1 MVNYFKSRINQLTIV
16 NYEGGYKKMSEL
28 VTWGVK
34 MSEELKEKIG
44 GLLKESGLQGKEF
57 IEYLATLY
65 ENNQIKQNQPLM
77 TQDFE
82 EMETLTRRILSVFN
96 NVGERVTT
104 TLKDREEQLHGKL
117 SQQQEIS
124 NMLHVKVKEQ
134 DQELEELRGSNELL
148 RQQVE
153 EAIDEKINI
162 KSDFITKVDQL
173 MELMVSNKALIEEYK
188 SKNDTLTGLLDEYK
202 QYREQIKVI
211 SVEMAKEQE
220 EHKET
225 KEALRILQQK
235 ADHLDEQTKE
245 IKEKHKS
252 EQQALKDKMAIEC
265 EKESLKK
272 DRDYQNMIQSIRD
285 EYNTKVKSL
294 LDEIESVR
302 GDGSKPEKVTK
313 KKS

>member
-1 MVNYFKSRINQLTIV
+1 
-16 NYEGGYKKMSEL
+16 MSEL

-34 MSEELKEKIG
+34 MSEDLKEKIG

-82 EMETLTRRILSVFN
+82 EIETLTRRILSVFN

-104 TLKDREEQLHGKL
+104 TLKDREEQHHGKL
-117 SQQQEIS
+117 SQQQEIL
-124 NMLHVKVKEQ
+124 NMLHAKVKEQ
-134 DQELEELRGSNELL
+134 DQELEELKSSNDIL
-148 RQQVE
+148 RQQAE
-153 EAIDEKINI
+153 EAIDEKVNF
-162 KSDFITKVDQL
+162 KSDYITKVNQL
-173 MELMVSNKALIEEYK
+173 TELMDSNKALIEEYK

-211 SVEMAKEQE
+211 SVEMEKEQGD
-220 EHKET
+220 HKAT
-225 KEALRILQQK
+225 KEELRILQQK
-235 ADHLDEQTKE
+235 ADHLEEQAKE
-245 IKEKHKS
+245 IKEKHKGD
-252 EQQALKDKMAIEC
+252 QQALKDKMAIEC

-272 DRDYQNMIQSIRD
+272 DRDYQNMIQSIRE

-294 LDEIESVR
+294 LDEIENVR
-302 GDGSKPEKVTK
+302 DDGSKLEKVTK